1 MNISAIILA
10 GGNSKRMKYDKE
22 FIKVGDEFLVHKQIK
37 KLRTVFEEIIIVS
50 NNPKHYDGLNVKVVK
65 DILVGKSPIIGLHA
79 GLINSRNKFNY
90 CIACDMAYINLEFIN
105 YLVGLIDNQ
114 DAYVGR
120 HHNYIEPFNA
130 IYSKNII
137 PIIESFIEKKSF
149 GFQRLVK
156 SVNTHYINDKKVNF
170 YQQEYDMYKNINS
183 EKDLYSDTMKIPSSY
198 QQIQIEKII
207 NDDTF
212 NVTDKVITEY
222 PLSIFV
228 NGNHYSTI
236 MMTPDDVEFLIIG
249 YLYGECVIKKLNE
262 IEEFKLDL
270 ENHRCDVKID
280 HDVKINNTQR
290 LNIMSTACGNSKM
303 SELEIV
309 DLPIIPL
316 KQKFQIGKIFD
327 EVLRFN
333 RESILFK
340 ETGGVHSVQLIYND
354 NKVLF
359 EDIGRHNAVDKVVGY
374 LLKNKI
380 NRDDVYIITS
390 GRISSDILLKAA
402 LMNISLIV
410 SRSAPTSLAVKL
422 AGKLG
427 VTVIGFARGNK
438 MNIYSHK
445 ERITRISCLDKISKK
460 DLYGFELIINKFKDV
475 TTPLIPI
482 MYEAENLF
490 GYIPHEI
497 ESLISNKLGISIAKI
512 NGVATFYSRFHTH
525 PTGKHH
531 IGVCTGTSC
540 HLNGSDRILKHLE
553 RKLYIKEG
561 ETTSDGQF
569 TIVPI
574 RCTGNCDKGPNLT
587 VDGKVYH
594 KVTNSDVFE
603 IIKLYSE

>member
-22 FIKVGDEFLVHKQIK
+22 FIKIGDEFLVHKQINR
-37 KLRTVFEEIIIVS
+37 LRTVFEEIIVVS
-50 NNPKHYDGLNVKVVK
+50 NNPEHYEGLNVRVVK
-65 DILVGKSPIIGLHA
+65 DILEGKSPIIGLHA
-79 GLINSRNKFNY
+79 GLIHSRNKYNY
-90 CIACDMAYINLEFIN
+90 LLACDMAYINLAFVN
-105 YLVGLIDNQ
+105 YIVGLIDNQ

-137 PIIESFIEKKSF
+137 PKIESFIERKSL

-156 SVNTHYINDKKVNF
+156 NIDTHYINDKKISF

-183 EKDLYSDTMKIPSSY
+183 ERDLYGDSVKAPTVY
-198 QQIQIEKII
+198 QNIQIEKMV
-207 NDDTF
+207 NNETF
-212 NVTDKVITEY
+212 HMSDKVITEY
-222 PLSIFV
+222 PLSLFV

-236 MMTPDDVEFLIIG
+236 MITPDDVEFLVIG
-249 YLYGECVIKKLNE
+249 YLHGECVIKTLDE
-262 IEEFKLDL
+262 LEEFKLDL
-270 ENHRCDVKID
+270 ENNKCEVKIN
-280 HDVKINNTQR
+280 HEVKVNNTQR
-290 LNIMSTACGNSKM
+290 LNIMSTACGHSKM
-303 SELEIV
+303 SEFEMV
-309 DLPIIPL
+309 DLPVIPL
-316 KQKFQIGKIFD
+316 NQKFHLNKIFD
-327 EVLRFN
+327 EVLQFN

-340 ETGGVHSVQLIYND
+340 ETGGVHSVQLVFGES
-354 NKVLF
+354 KVLF

-380 NRDDVYIITS
+380 VRDDIYIVTS
-390 GRISSDILLKAA
+390 GRISSDILLKSA
-402 LMNISLIV
+402 LTNISLIV

-422 AGKLG
+422 AEKLG

-438 MNIYSHK
+438 LNIYSHK
-445 ERITRISCLDKISKK
+445 ERIIKISCLDIISMK
-460 DLYGFELIINKFKDV
+460 DLHEFELTIDKYKDI

-482 MYEAENLF
+482 MHEAENLF

-497 ESLISNKLGISIAKI
+497 ENLISKKLDISIAKI

-574 RCTGNCDKGPNLT
+574 RCTGNCDKGPNLV
-587 VDGKVYH
+587 VDGKVYN
-594 KVTNSDVFE
+594 KVTNSDVYE